1 MSAAA
6 VVCSTVTSSG
16 RQVGIQASAEFV
28 GESDSVTVVMRV
40 YRGPADTSV
49 LEFHKVQG
57 SFLDFSD
64 KTKDIRAVLEELE
77 RKYIEG
83 SDE

>member
-1 MSAAA
+1 MVASNLEAINLRLQPED
-6 VVCSTVTSSG
+6 C
-16 RQVGIQASAEFV
+16 QASAEFA

-40 YRGPADTSV
+40 YQGPADTSV